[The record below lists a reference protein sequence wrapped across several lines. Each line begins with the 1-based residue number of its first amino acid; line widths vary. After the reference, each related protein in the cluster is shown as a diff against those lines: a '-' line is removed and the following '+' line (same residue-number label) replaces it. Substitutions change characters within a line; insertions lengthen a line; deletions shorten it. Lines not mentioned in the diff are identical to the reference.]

1 MYKAEI
7 KTVVKLTD
15 SVAYTVLYAN
25 DAGDSFTK
33 DYNFV
38 MVNDIIT
45 SLDETILSELK
56 RLNDLETMFTEIN
69 SKVGKKYE
77 ITP

>member
-7 KTVVKLTD
+7 KTVEKLTD
-15 SVAYTVLYAN
+15 SVTYTVYYFN

-38 MVNDIIT
+38 MVNDIET
-45 SLDETILSELK
+45 SFVETIKSELK
-56 RLNDLETMFTEIN
+56 RLNDLESMFSVIN
-69 SKVGKKYE
+69 SKVNTIIE
-77 ITP
+77 L

>member
-7 KTVVKLTD
+7 KTVEKLTD
-15 SVAYTVLYAN
+15 SVAYSVFYSN

-38 MVNDIIT
+38 MVNDIET

-56 RLNDLETMFTEIN
+56 RLNDLETMFESIN

-77 ITP
+77 ITV